1 MEDLR
6 EHAGSAEPA
15 GWTPEEAAGR
25 GGDGMTDAAC
35 EFSCFGLDAAS
46 RWGTDWDVVVALIKI
61 QEDATRACDSVCP
74 VCLQA
79 RTMPPLCIIA
89 CQQVA
94 RRRRDMFGPRW
105 RGHATAFLFLSILPS
120 LFRPFVI
127 DRSRFSST

>member
-6 EHAGSAEPA
+6 EHAGSAEAA

-46 RWGTDWDVVVALIKI
+46 RWGADWDVVVALIGRMQQGHVI
-61 QEDATRACDSVCP
+61 PYAPCACRLGRC
-74 VCLQA
+74 
-79 RTMPPLCIIA
+79 PPLCIIA

-120 LFRPFVI
+120 LFRPFVLDWI
-127 DRSRFSST
+127 GVSSM